1 MVNDVKIAPMDKYE
15 TRRQRLLYI
24 RDNLCGG
31 KAVDV
36 ARTIGRE
43 PSYVSRMLYPEG
55 KKQKKRIADEMV
67 ELIESSFNLPRGWMD
82 GITGSIDSVSEQV
95 ENSPQIQ
102 YVIEVL
108 DAQASAGPGCIVSS
122 EVDETVS
129 SITYDSVGALRLFG
143 NRPAEHIKV
152 ITVSGDSMSGTIET
166 GDYIFIDVSKDYF
179 EGDGIYVFSFKGA
192 VLVKRLQFTADGLLV
207 HSDNSKY
214 ADWTIGESHEQYLK
228 IIGRVIYSHS
238 VKRFV

>member
-1 MVNDVKIAPMDKYE
+1 MKI
-15 TRRQRLLYI
+15 RRQRLLYI
-24 RDNLCGG
+24 RDNLA
-31 KAVDV
+31 AV
-36 ARTIGRE
+36 RLLMWPE
-43 PSYVSRMLYPEG
+43 PLDGSLSYVSRMLYPEG

-82 GITGSIDSVSEQV
+82 GITGNIDIEREPV
-95 ENSPQIQ
+95 EDSPQMP

-108 DAQASAGPGCIVSS
+108 DVRASAGPGCIVSS
-122 EVDETVS
+122 EVDETVN
-129 SITYDSVGALRLFG
+129 SITYDSVGALRLG

-166 GDYIFIDVSKDYF
+166 GDYIFVDVSKDYF

-207 HSDNSKY
+207 H
-214 ADWTIGESHEQYLK
+214 
-228 IIGRVIYSHS
+228 
-238 VKRFV
+238 

>member
-82 GITGSIDSVSEQV
+82 GITGSIDSVSERV

>member
-82 GITGSIDSVSEQV
+82 GITGSINSVSERV

>member
-82 GITGSIDSVSEQV
+82 GITGSINSVSERV

-143 NRPAEHIKV
+143 NRPAENIKV

>member
-82 GITGSIDSVSEQV
+82 GITGSIDSVGERV

-192 VLVKRLQFTADGLLV
+192 VLVKRLQFTAEGLLV

-214 ADWTIGESHEQYLK
+214 ADWTIGENHEQYLK

>member
-1 MVNDVKIAPMDKYE
+1 MVNDVKIASMDKYE
-15 TRRQRLLYI
+15 IRRQRLLYI

-82 GITGSIDSVSEQV
+82 GITGSIDSVSERV

>member
-1 MVNDVKIAPMDKYE
+1 MVNDVKIASMDKYE
-15 TRRQRLLYI
+15 IRRQRLLYI

-82 GITGSIDSVSEQV
+82 GITGSIDSVGERV

>member
-82 GITGSIDSVSEQV
+82 GITGSINSVSERV

-102 YVIEVL
+102 
-108 DAQASAGPGCIVSS
+108 
-122 EVDETVS
+122 
-129 SITYDSVGALRLFG
+129 
-143 NRPAEHIKV
+143 
-152 ITVSGDSMSGTIET
+152 
-166 GDYIFIDVSKDYF
+166 
-179 EGDGIYVFSFKGA
+179 
-192 VLVKRLQFTADGLLV
+192 
-207 HSDNSKY
+207 
-214 ADWTIGESHEQYLK
+214 
-228 IIGRVIYSHS
+228 
-238 VKRFV
+238 

>member
-1 MVNDVKIAPMDKYE
+1 MVNGVRIFAMDKYE
-15 TRRQRLLYI
+15 IRRQRLLYI

-36 ARTIGRE
+36 ARTLGRE

-82 GITGSIDSVSEQV
+82 GITGNIDIEREPV
-95 ENSPQIQ
+95 EDSPQMP

-129 SITYDSVGALRLFG
+129 SITYDSAGALRLFG

-166 GDYIFIDVSKDYF
+166 GDYIFVDVSKGYF

>member
-82 GITGSIDSVSEQV
+82 GITGSIDSVGERV

-143 NRPAEHIKV
+143 NRPAENIKV

>member
-1 MVNDVKIAPMDKYE
+1 MP
-15 TRRQRLLYI
+15 RRLLDRAQAPREAGGI
-24 RDNLCGG
+24 RPVMRGRFQQPLARL
-31 KAVDV
+31 AV
-36 ARTIGRE
+36 
-43 PSYVSRMLYPEG
+43 
-55 KKQKKRIADEMV
+55 
-67 ELIESSFNLPRGWMD
+67 
-82 GITGSIDSVSEQV
+82 
-95 ENSPQIQ
+95 
-102 YVIEVL
+102 EVL

-129 SITYDSVGALRLFG
+129 SITYDSAGALRLFG

-166 GDYIFIDVSKDYF
+166 GDYIFVDVSKDYF

>member
-31 KAVDV
+31 KAIDV

-82 GITGSIDSVSEQV
+82 GITGSIDSVSERV